1 MEEGFEVSARSFV
14 IMDAKTGKILLALNP
29 QLFLPPASTLKVM
42 TALSV
47 VEHLKMDDKVS
58 VSAYAAAAPASKIG
72 IKPGETYTVR
82 ELLYALLLSSANDAA
97 RALAEKV
104 SGSEPAF
111 AHQLTQEVRQWG
123 AYRTTLATANGLPAD
138 NQYSTAQDL
147 ALMFRR
153 AMDNPEL
160 AKIMATKYYTIQ
172 GDRELRNH
180 NRFLFTTP
188 LAVAGK
194 TGYTRAS
201 KHTYVGQF
209 KNGDKE
215 IIVAMMGSTK
225 KWADLRPLIEK
236 GFELAGTPIAK
247 LPPAEEKLWFA
258 KGGNGKARVAR
269 SPAESGGRKVVMGA
283 AGSAPA
289 KKKPAAKKKSR
300 TSRNSPEMPGYPTLW
315 QKKAYS
321 IKLKTG
327 PPGGDSWCPPSA
339 RTRTSLRPPSLRP
352 IFSICPGT
360 GTNRSSPWCLLPRKR
375 PGICM
380 PN

>member
-1 MEEGFEVSARSFV
+1 MSFRVKYGLSVIVVLAILTVAAGFAAGQDEEGFNISARSFV

-29 QLFLPPASTLKVM
+29 QLFFPPASTIKVM

-47 VEHLKMDDKVS
+47 VEHLKMNDKVG
-58 VSAYAAAAPASKIG
+58 VSPYAAAAPASKIG
-72 IKPGETYTVR
+72 IKPGETYTVQ

-104 SGSEPAF
+104 SGSESAF

-123 AYRTTLATANGLPAD
+123 AYRTTLATANGLPAE

-153 AMDNPEL
+153 AMSDPEL
-160 AKIMATKYYTIQ
+160 AKIMSTKYFTIQ

-201 KHTYVGQF
+201 KHTYVGLF
-209 KNGDKE
+209 KNGDQE

-258 KGGNGKARVAR
+258 KASKGKARIAKGSSQKR
-269 SPAESGGRKVVMGA
+269 RAVVMSG
-283 AGSAPA
+283 AGSAPV
-289 KKKPAAKKKSR
+289 KKKSSVKKKSR
-300 TSRNSPEMPGYPTLW
+300 
-315 QKKAYS
+315 S
-321 IKLKTG
+321 I
-327 PPGGDSWCPPSA
+327 PQ
-339 RTRTSLRPPSLRP
+339 
-352 IFSICPGT
+352 
-360 GTNRSSPWCLLPRKR
+360 
-375 PGICM
+375 
-380 PN
+380 

>member
-1 MEEGFEVSARSFV
+1 MSLRVKYGVSVVVVLAILALAAGFAAGEEEEFEVSARSFV
-14 IMDAKTGKILLALNP
+14 IMNAKTGEILLSLNP

-42 TALSV
+42 TALMV
-47 VEHLKMDDKVS
+47 AEHLKMDDKVS
-58 VSAYAAAAPASKIG
+58 VSPYAASAPPSKIG

-82 ELLYALLLSSANDAA
+82 DLLYALLLSSANDAA
-97 RALAEKV
+97 RALAEKMC
-104 SGSEPAF
+104 GSEPAF
-111 AHQLTQEVRQWG
+111 AHQVTQEVRQWG
-123 AYRTTLATANGLPAD
+123 AYRTTCATANGLPAD

-153 AMDNPEL
+153 AMNDPEL
-160 AKIMATKYYTIQ
+160 ATIMATKYYTIQ

-201 KHTYVGQF
+201 KHTYVGLF
-209 KNGDKE
+209 KNGDQE

-236 GFELAGTPIAK
+236 GFELEGAPIAK

-258 KGGNGKARVAR
+258 KGSNGKATGTSKR
-269 SPAESGGRKVVMGA
+269 SSRKRRCKVVMGS

-289 KKKPAAKKKSR
+289 KKG
-300 TSRNSPEMPGYPTLW
+300 TSRS
-315 QKKAYS
+315 QQQ
-321 IKLKTG
+321 
-327 PPGGDSWCPPSA
+327 
-339 RTRTSLRPPSLRP
+339 
-352 IFSICPGT
+352 
-360 GTNRSSPWCLLPRKR
+360 
-375 PGICM
+375 
-380 PN
+380 

>member
-1 MEEGFEVSARSFV
+1 
-14 IMDAKTGKILLALNP
+14 
-29 QLFLPPASTLKVM
+29 M

-123 AYRTTLATANGLPAD
+123 AYRTTLATANGLPAE

-147 ALMFRR
+147 ALMLRR
-153 AMDNPEL
+153 AMNNPEL
-160 AKIMATKYYTIQ
+160 AKIMATKYFTIQ
-172 GDRELRNH
+172 GDREVRNH

-188 LAVAGK
+188 LAVGGK

-201 KHTYVGQF
+201 KHTYVGLF
-209 KNGDKE
+209 KNGDQE

-258 KGGNGKARVAR
+258 KSSNGKARVAKSSR
-269 SPAESGGRKVVMGA
+269 QRRAKVVMGA
-283 AGSAPA
+283 ATSAPA
-289 KKKPAAKKKSR
+289 KKKPAVKEKSR
-300 TSRNSPEMPGYPTLW
+300 
-315 QKKAYS
+315 S
-321 IKLKTG
+321 I
-327 PPGGDSWCPPSA
+327 PQ
-339 RTRTSLRPPSLRP
+339 
-352 IFSICPGT
+352 
-360 GTNRSSPWCLLPRKR
+360 
-375 PGICM
+375 
-380 PN
+380 

>member
-1 MEEGFEVSARSFV
+1 MGFRVKYGLSVFVVLAILAVAAGFAAGEDGEGFEVSARSFV

-29 QLFLPPASTLKVM
+29 QVFYPPASTLKVL
-42 TALSV
+42 TAMVV
-47 VEHLKMDDKVS
+47 VEHLKMDDKVG
-58 VSAYAAAAPASKIG
+58 VSPYAASAPASKIG
-72 IKPGETYTVR
+72 IKPGETYTVQ

-104 SGSEPAF
+104 SGSEAAF
-111 AHQLTQEVRQWG
+111 ARQVTQEVRQWG
-123 AYRTTLATANGLPAD
+123 AYRTTCATANGLPAD

-153 AMDNPEL
+153 AMTNPEL
-160 AKIMATKYYTIQ
+160 AKIMSTKYYPIQ

-201 KHTYVGQF
+201 KHTYVGEF
-209 KNGDKE
+209 KNGDQE
-215 IIVAMMGSTK
+215 IIIAMMGSKK

-258 KGGNGKARVAR
+258 KASNGKARVSKSSR
-269 SPAESGGRKVVMGA
+269 KRRVKVVMGSA
-283 AGSAPA
+283 TSAPT
-289 KKKPAAKKKSR
+289 KKKPAIKKKSR
-300 TSRNSPEMPGYPTLW
+300 S
-315 QKKAYS
+315 Q
-321 IKLKTG
+321 
-327 PPGGDSWCPPSA
+327 
-339 RTRTSLRPPSLRP
+339 
-352 IFSICPGT
+352 
-360 GTNRSSPWCLLPRKR
+360 
-375 PGICM
+375 
-380 PN
+380 

>member
-1 MEEGFEVSARSFV
+1 MSFRLKYGISVFVVLAILSVAAGFAAGEDEGPEVSARSFV
-14 IMDAKTGKILLALNP
+14 IMDAKTGKILLSLNP
-29 QLFLPPASTLKVM
+29 QLFFPPASTLKVM

-47 VEHLKMDDKVS
+47 AEHLKMDDKVS
-58 VSAYAAAAPASKIG
+58 VSDYAAAAPASKIG

-82 ELLYALLLSSANDAA
+82 DLLYALLLSSANDAA

-153 AMDNPEL
+153 AMNDPEL

-172 GDRELRNH
+172 GDREVRNH

-209 KNGDKE
+209 KNGDQE
-215 IIVAMMGSTK
+215 IIVAMLGSTK

-236 GFELAGTPIAK
+236 GFDLAGAPIAK

-258 KGGNGKARVAR
+258 KSSNGKARVAKR
-269 SPAESGGRKVVMGA
+269 SGRKPRCKVVMG
-283 AGSAPA
+283 SSPSSPA
-289 KKKPAAKKKSR
+289 KKKSSGKQKS
-300 TSRNSPEMPGYPTLW
+300 G
-315 QKKAYS
+315 S
-321 IKLKTG
+321 I
-327 PPGGDSWCPPSA
+327 PQ
-339 RTRTSLRPPSLRP
+339 
-352 IFSICPGT
+352 
-360 GTNRSSPWCLLPRKR
+360 
-375 PGICM
+375 
-380 PN
+380 